1 MDYLVFDNSDLELVL
16 EFAAEL
22 WADGEVIKLLN
33 LLQEKIRTCGA
44 FDEQHIP

>member
-1 MDYLVFDNSDLELVL
+1 MDYLVFDNSDLDLVL

-22 WADGEVIKLLN
+22 WADGEVIKLLH
-33 LLQEKIRTCGA
+33 LLQEKIRACGA